1 MGKRKKGFN
10 MGFNMDKHDETKNE
24 LLNSELVEKHDEKI
38 KVTKAEIVVSGSVL
52 KPYFCIHYKE
62 VGQKEDTI
70 GFGSYHLPFVFEWLA
85 HYFELVEE

>member
-1 MGKRKKGFN
+1 MA
-10 MGFNMDKHDETKNE
+10 KHDETKNE
-24 LLNSELVEKHDEKI
+24 LLNSELVEKYDEKI
-38 KVTKAEIVVSGSVL
+38 KVTKAEIVVSGSIL

-62 VGQKEDTI
+62 VGQEMDTI

>member
-1 MGKRKKGFN
+1 MA
-10 MGFNMDKHDETKNE
+10 KHDETKNE
-24 LLNSELVEKHDEKI
+24 LLNSELVEKYDEKI

-62 VGQKEDTI
+62 VGQEMDTL
-70 GFGSYHLPFVFEWLA
+70 GFGSYYLPFVFEWLA

>member
-1 MGKRKKGFN
+1 M
-10 MGFNMDKHDETKNE
+10 
-24 LLNSELVEKHDEKI
+24 

-62 VGQKEDTI
+62 VGQEMDTL

>member
-1 MGKRKKGFN
+1 MA
-10 MGFNMDKHDETKNE
+10 KHDETKNE
-24 LLNSELVEKHDEKI
+24 LLNSELVEKYDEKI
-38 KVTKAEIVVSGSVL
+38 KVTKAEIAVSGSVL

-62 VGQKEDTI
+62 VGQEMDTI

>member
-1 MGKRKKGFN
+1 MEKRKK
-10 MGFNMDKHDETKNE
+10 GFNMDKHDETKNE
-24 LLNSELVEKHDEKI
+24 LLNSELVGKHDEKI
-38 KVTKAEIVVSGSVL
+38 KVTNAEIVVSGSAL

-62 VGQKEDTI
+62 VGQEMDTL

>member
-1 MGKRKKGFN
+1 MA
-10 MGFNMDKHDETKNE
+10 KHDETKNE
-24 LLNSELVEKHDEKI
+24 LLNSELVEKYDEKI

-62 VGQKEDTI
+62 VGQKEDTV

>member
-1 MGKRKKGFN
+1 

-38 KVTKAEIVVSGSVL
+38 KVTNAEIVVSGSVL
-52 KPYFCIHYKE
+52 KLYFCIHYKE
-62 VGQKEDTI
+62 VGQEDAI

>member
-1 MGKRKKGFN
+1 MA
-10 MGFNMDKHDETKNE
+10 KHDETKINMMKQKNE

-62 VGQKEDTI
+62 VGQEMDTL

>member
-1 MGKRKKGFN
+1 MGFN

-38 KVTKAEIVVSGSVL
+38 KVTNAEIVVSGSVL

-62 VGQKEDTI
+62 VGQEMDTL

>member
-1 MGKRKKGFN
+1 MA
-10 MGFNMDKHDETKNE
+10 KHDETKNE
-24 LLNSELVEKHDEKI
+24 LLNSELVEKCDEKI

-62 VGQKEDTI
+62 VGQEMDTL

>member
-1 MGKRKKGFN
+1 MA
-10 MGFNMDKHDETKNE
+10 KHDETKNE
-24 LLNSELVEKHDEKI
+24 LLNSELVEKYDEKI

-62 VGQKEDTI
+62 VGQEMDTL

-85 HYFELVEE
+85 QYFELVEE

>member
-1 MGKRKKGFN
+1 MA
-10 MGFNMDKHDETKNE
+10 KHDEMKNE
-24 LLNSELVEKHDEKI
+24 LLNSELVEKYDEKI

-62 VGQKEDTI
+62 VGQEMDTL

>member
-1 MGKRKKGFN
+1 MA
-10 MGFNMDKHDETKNE
+10 KHDETKNE
-24 LLNSELVEKHDEKI
+24 LLNSELVEKYDEKI

-62 VGQKEDTI
+62 IGQEMDTL